1 VSHKTTICGRVLHVK
16 YKIAKNAIFMK
27 FMAQCSRKKVGL
39 TIGMAKNAV
48 NSKDYSK
55 FIGLGLKLQ

>member
-1 VSHKTTICGRVLHVK
+1 
-16 YKIAKNAIFMK
+16 MK

-55 FIGLGLKLQ
+55 FIGLGLKLQSDRIYQQFCYLYLSVPER